1 MGSLAPGGATG
12 MISAL
17 PSAIPL
23 AAQAGIALPV
33 VASGPVVTQQNSL
46 ARQPDALPPPHT
58 PTQPLQVEPSVLSPP
73 PTPIQPVRVE
83 ATLHWSNRHAK
94 VCPPDCP
101 PGDAAV
107 SLRAQPQPMN
117 KLSSSPPSLP
127 PSHSSP
133 PSLPPSVLTPASPSP
148 LLPLAAPFVAAVDPA
163 VELSTTHT
171 SKLATASSSKLH

>member
-1 MGSLAPGGATG
+1 MPIA
-12 MISAL
+12 IS
-17 PSAIPL
+17 
-23 AAQAGIALPV
+23 QAGIALPV

-101 PGDAAV
+101 PGLPYRLFDFHICDVCEHCRVCPFRLLSYFDRRCCSQPSCPAPANEQ
-107 SLRAQPQPMN
+107 AQQQPT
-117 KLSSSPPSLP
+117 KPSAFAQQ
-127 PSHSSP
+127 PSKPSAFRPHSSKSKSSVASCS
-133 PSLPPSVLTPASPSP
+133 SLCRCCR
-148 LLPLAAPFVAAVDPA
+148 
-163 VELSTTHT
+163 
-171 SKLATASSSKLH
+171 SSC